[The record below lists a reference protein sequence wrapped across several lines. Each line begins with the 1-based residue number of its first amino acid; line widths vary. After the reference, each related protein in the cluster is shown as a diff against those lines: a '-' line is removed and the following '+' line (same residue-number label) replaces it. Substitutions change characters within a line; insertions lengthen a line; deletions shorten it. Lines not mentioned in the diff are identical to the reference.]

1 MSNNE
6 VTLSKLNADLKAG
19 RTVYISTYTKAT
31 RITPKTAAKWEASGI
46 PMFKLASDGR
56 LMMANGRGY
65 VTIAN
70 ESGMLLVGIS
80 AQ

>member
-1 MSNNE
+1 MNNNE
-6 VTLSKLNADLKAG
+6 ATLAKLIAAFKAG
-19 RTVYISTYTKAT
+19 RTIYVSTMTKAT

-46 PMFKLASDGR
+46 PMFRLASDGR